1 VYENPRPLPRVWI
14 TSDVIQLTPPEIKTA
29 IQSSRLPDG
38 REYRPESMALI
49 EEPPP
54 FKIATPDPDARAT
67 LARAENTT
75 VEIHTESR
83 RPGFVV
89 FGDSYY
95 PGWKALVNG
104 NPAPLFVANYIQ
116 RGVFL
121 PAGRN
126 VVRMDF
132 LPVMFYVGAGIS
144 TLAALLLVM
153 IFVKTIRHSS

>member
-1 VYENPRPLPRVWI
+1 M
-14 TSDVIQLTPPEIKTA
+14 TSEVIQLTPPEIKTA

-38 REYRPESMALI
+38 REYRPETMALI
-49 EEPPP
+49 EESPA
-54 FKIATPDPDARAT
+54 FKIASPDPEARAH
-67 LARAENTT
+67 LAHAENTT

-83 RPGFVV
+83 QPGFVV
-89 FGDSYY
+89 LGDSYY

-116 RGVFL
+116 RGVFV

-132 LPVMFYVGAGIS
+132 LPVVFYAGVGIS
-144 TLAALLLVM
+144 TLVALLLVT
-153 IFVKTIRHSS
+153 IFVKTIH